1 MVGMKTWESL
11 NHCGTQ
17 TLGEKKGALR
27 RPLWE
32 PWGRKA
38 GSGIRLVAPSGE
50 LHPCVQPAL
59 PSKAQP
65 GTGQP
70 DVSTRPGAHASPL
83 STSGLR
89 NLRGLGEPPR
99 PMSLPASSG
108 ARLLGSRPASRLA
121 EPGRVG
127 RRRRSPARNPQLHLL
142 ALGSTDQRPPGRTMG
157 SDEP

>member
-1 MVGMKTWESL
+1 MVGLKTWESL
-11 NHCGTQ
+11 NHCE
-17 TLGEKKGALR
+17 TLKPRVR
-27 RPLWE
+27 RR
-32 PWGRKA
+32 GRCGDLF
-38 GSGIRLVAPSGE
+38 GSPGGGRRGQESGWWAPSVE

-70 DVSTRPGAHASPL
+70 DVPTRPEAHASPL

-108 ARLLGSRPASRLA
+108 ARLPGSRPASRLA
-121 EPGRVG
+121 DPGRVG
-127 RRRRSPARNPQLHLL
+127 RRRRSPQPTAPPPSAWLDRPASARPHN
-142 ALGSTDQRPPGRTMG
+142 GSR
-157 SDEP
+157 